1 MKRFIACFL
10 AVVLA
15 CLCFSGCNTASLI
28 PDLYTK
34 IVPVYV
40 AGIDKM
46 NIDEAKAA
54 AEEIG
59 LELEK
64 TDVYKYKVSD
74 TKWEAIISF
83 EPLSDKLEKIEFE
96 RVGGNKESINITKS
110 SVFFSSMDELYRSF
124 DNLGDCEE
132 YIFGGKS
139 GVEYVVE
146 KETPSTSSTYSSTK
160 PSNSSSQTFRVSL
173 KHGKLLDTKING
185 TVLVIKAKIE
195 PSYNNKATV
204 DQNYYN
210 IENIIKKQCGSRFK
224 EIQYWAVADMT
235 SGSEQKVISF
245 TVSEDVI
252 KKIADDKIVANQM
265 GKYVDDLFIHASLR

>member
-1 MKRFIACFL
+1 MKRFIASFL

-15 CLCFSGCNTASLI
+15 CLCFVGCNSAPLV

-34 IVPVYV
+34 IIPIYV

-59 LELEK
+59 IELEK
-64 TDVYKYKVSD
+64 ADVYKYKVSD

-96 RVGGNKESINITKS
+96 RVSGNRESINITKS
-110 SVFFSSMDELYRSF
+110 SVFYSSTNELFRSF

-146 KETPSTSSTYSSTK
+146 KETPSTSSTHSSAK
-160 PSNSSSQTFRVSL
+160 PSSSFSQSFRVSL
-173 KHGKLLDTKING
+173 RHGKLLDTKVNG

-204 DQNYYN
+204 NQNYYN
-210 IENIIKKQCGSRFK
+210 IENIIKNQGGSGFK

-235 SGSEQKVISF
+235 SGTEQKVVSF

-252 KKIADDKIVANQM
+252 KKIAEDKIVANQM